1 MYATF
6 SESSSDATYLISAH
20 HIKEGTRGREVV
32 SVARLKR
39 QDVLLQQGDTEIAD
53 RDPGL
58 PQEVFDKM
66 FVRCQVSGVRV
77 SGVRC
82 QVYPINI
89 NERSGETSNQ
99 EVP

>member
-1 MYATF
+1 M
-6 SESSSDATYLISAH
+6 
-20 HIKEGTRGREVV
+20 V

-39 QDVLLQQGDTEIAD
+39 KNVLLQQGDREIAD

-66 FVRCQVSGVRV
+66 IVRCQVSGVRCQVSGVRCQVSGVRV
-77 SGVRC
+77 SGCQVSGVRC
-82 QVYPINI
+82 QVYPINV
-89 NERSGETSNQ
+89 NESSGGTSNQ